1 MKAED
6 IIFKYVG
13 LEGTLKSIGCYE
25 DVIRAMNDYVKISK
39 ENTSI
44 LQIKACDFV
53 KEIGGDFIKVLKIEG
68 RNIFLDYDDGLN
80 CFDVDDIVEWKP
92 CS

>member
-44 LQIKACDFV
+44 LQIKAGDFV
-53 KEIGGDFIKVLKIEG
+53 KEIGGDFIKVLKI
-68 RNIFLDYDDGLN
+68 
-80 CFDVDDIVEWKP
+80 
-92 CS
+92 

>member
-44 LQIKACDFV
+44 LQIKAGDFV

-92 CS
+92 CR

>member
-39 ENTSI
+39 ENT
-44 LQIKACDFV
+44 LQLTFSGLAKKRTNKKYRFTDAKNTIIKN
-53 KEIGGDFIKVLKIEG
+53 KH
-68 RNIFLDYDDGLN
+68 
-80 CFDVDDIVEWKP
+80 
-92 CS
+92 

>member
-44 LQIKACDFV
+44 LQIKA
-53 KEIGGDFIKVLKIEG
+53 GDFIKVLKIEG

-92 CS
+92 CR

>member
-44 LQIKACDFV
+44 LQIKAGDFV
-53 KEIGGDFIKVLKIEG
+53 KVLKIEG

-92 CS
+92 CR

>member
-44 LQIKACDFV
+44 LQIKAGDFV

-80 CFDVDDIVEWKP
+80 CFDFDDIVEWKP
-92 CS
+92 CL